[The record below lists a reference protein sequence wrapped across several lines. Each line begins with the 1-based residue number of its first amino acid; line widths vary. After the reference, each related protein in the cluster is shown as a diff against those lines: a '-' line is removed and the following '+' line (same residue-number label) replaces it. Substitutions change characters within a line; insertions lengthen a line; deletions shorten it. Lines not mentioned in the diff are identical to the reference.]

1 MKQCWIK
8 YRKIQKI
15 PLKISV
21 HCGTLIVFK
30 YLSKQVYQIP
40 GEVEELE
47 GEMKLEPPL
56 PELNEE
62 EREYQRMIN
71 KPNNTLSVDWRE
83 VKEEGEDS
91 WISAERIPHA
101 IQYYKSDWISICIS
115 CPYCN
120 SGHIKNY
127 QLMYPTWRSW
137 RRPDD
142 CPSGRAAW
150 APSRQPGPRGP
161 APAPGS
167 RWWFSRSRS
176 PDHLPSNQQMKL
188 TSLNHIPV

>member
-1 MKQCWIK
+1 
-8 YRKIQKI
+8 
-15 PLKISV
+15 
-21 HCGTLIVFK
+21 LIVFK

-91 WISAERIPHA
+91 
-101 IQYYKSDWISICIS
+101 
-115 CPYCN
+115 
-120 SGHIKNY
+120 
-127 QLMYPTWRSW
+127 
-137 RRPDD
+137 
-142 CPSGRAAW
+142 
-150 APSRQPGPRGP
+150 
-161 APAPGS
+161 
-167 RWWFSRSRS
+167 
-176 PDHLPSNQQMKL
+176 
-188 TSLNHIPV
+188 